1 MLIHSSVWY
10 CIHKRSSFN
19 SRPRHRYLHC
29 VSPPTRTVS
38 VKVYPLSVILR
49 TVSDVMSCH
58 AMSCHVMSCHVLSC
72 HVMSCHV
79 MSCHVMS
86 CHVMSCH
93 VMSCHVMSWI
103 TWLVANLLPRRSR
116 SVPGYS
122 VRHLLWTRC
131 HWNSFSP
138 CTSVSP
144 CHFQLTNAPYSYII
158 DLGAM
163 P

>member
-58 AMSCHVMSCHVLSC
+58 AMSCHVMSCHVMSCPVMSC

-93 VMSCHVMSWI
+93 VMSCHVMDH
-103 TWLVANLLPRRSR
+103 LVSSQPLTAEVAFGSRLLREAFI
-116 SVPGYS
+116 VDK
-122 VRHLLWTRC
+122 
-131 HWNSFSP
+131 
-138 CTSVSP
+138 VS
-144 CHFQLTNAPYSYII
+144 LE
-158 DLGAM
+158 
-163 P
+163 